1 MLRKIV
7 FVILHYRMPDLTRAC
22 IESITRLDKGRE
34 AKIVVVD
41 NGSPD
46 GSGQLL
52 KQLYE
57 DKENVKVLLLEENAG
72 FANGNNLGYRY
83 AREKLKAECIIVT
96 NNDVLFHQK
105 QFLSIL
111 QKKIEQRTEA
121 VIGPDIVTPEGS
133 HQNPFRVKLRT
144 LPEVNKAI
152 VVKNVFLFYFYLKK
166 LLHLEKRIHILEKL
180 FDKKSEL
187 RRKSINWEEE
197 QRNIVLQG
205 ACLIFLPEYV
215 RAEEDAF
222 CRETFMYG
230 EEEILADF
238 CQKKGYQ
245 MIYTPQLC
253 VTHLDG
259 RTTGSYFET
268 SVEKQIF
275 IYKNTL
281 NSLRVLRKQMTN
293 TMKRND

>member
-1 MLRKIV
+1 MRKIA
-7 FVILHYRMPDLTRAC
+7 FVILHYRTLNLTQAC
-22 IESITRLDKGRE
+22 IESIIRLDGGRAAE
-34 AKIVVVD
+34 VVVVD

-46 GSGQLL
+46 DSGPLL

-57 DKENVKVLLLEENAG
+57 DNEMVTVILGKENVG

-83 AREKLKAECIIVT
+83 AREKLKAECIVVT

-105 QFLSIL
+105 QFLSML
-111 QKKIEQRTEA
+111 RKWMEQRTAA

-133 HQNPFRVKLRT
+133 HQNPFRARLRT

-152 VVKNVFLFYFYLKK
+152 VVKNVFLLYFYLKK
-166 LLHLEKRIHILEKL
+166 SLHLEKRTHILEKL
-180 FDKKSEL
+180 FD
-187 RRKSINWEEE
+187 RKSKFRRNSINCEEE
-197 QRNIVLQG
+197 QRDIVLQG

-215 RAEEDAF
+215 KAEEDAF

-238 CQKKGYQ
+238 CQKKGYL
-245 MIYTPQLC
+245 MIYTPQLR

-259 RTTGSYFET
+259 RTTDSYFEA

-281 NSLRVLRKQMTN
+281 NSLKVLRKQMTD